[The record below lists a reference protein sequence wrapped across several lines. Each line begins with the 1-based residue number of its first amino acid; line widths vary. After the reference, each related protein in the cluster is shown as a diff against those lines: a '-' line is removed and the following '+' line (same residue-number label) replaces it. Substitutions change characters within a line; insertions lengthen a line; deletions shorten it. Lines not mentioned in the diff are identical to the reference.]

1 MNTTANHRNRKSA
14 GHICFA
20 GDFEFYRQENEHGE
34 LQVFRANRS
43 SAFDL
48 EGCRHGRW
56 ECAATHLDTYGFETV
71 TGLKPEPAYPV
82 GRAAQEADPEEWY
95 CEDCGELIDSA
106 SAGCHN
112 PNCGET
118 PQERRLRE
126 LAEISPQASTRP
138 DGATCEQ
145 CALHFSCP
153 GRDRFAYCD
162 SWSPRQSRTA

>member
-1 MNTTANHRNRKSA
+1 MKNATNHRNRKSA

-20 GDFEFYRQENEHGE
+20 GDFEFYKQADEHGE
-34 LQVFRANRS
+34 LQVFRANRGN
-43 SAFDL
+43 AFDL

-56 ECAATHLDTYGFETV
+56 ECSWEFLKARDFEAV
-71 TGLKPEPAYPV
+71 TGLKREPAYLV

-106 SAGCHN
+106 SAGCQN

-126 LAEISPQASTRP
+126 LAEISQ
-138 DGATCEQ
+138 
-145 CALHFSCP
+145 
-153 GRDRFAYCD
+153 
-162 SWSPRQSRTA
+162 